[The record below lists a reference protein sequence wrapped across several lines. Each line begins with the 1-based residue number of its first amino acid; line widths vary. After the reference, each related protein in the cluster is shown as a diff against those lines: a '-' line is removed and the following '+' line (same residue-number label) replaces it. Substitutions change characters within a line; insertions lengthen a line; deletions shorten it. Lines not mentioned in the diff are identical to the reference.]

1 MKLAALAAALLAAAA
16 FSGVGLPDTAVSAEA
31 DTPNGITV
39 TGMGSVNTVPDRAEF
54 SFGVQSQGRT
64 AQQALAA
71 NSTEMRRVIDAL
83 RSAGIAAADIQT
95 GQVSVSPTT
104 SSDGQTI
111 TGYMAVNTVSA
122 RIRELGS
129 AGRVIDAAVAA
140 GANQVYGPSLT
151 RSDQDDLYRQALRSA
166 FTDARAKAQALAAAS
181 GLTLGRV
188 LVIQEGGGA
197 VPMPLMDRA
206 AGAQASNVPIEPGTQ
221 AIQASVTVTFAST

>member
-1 MKLAALAAALLAAAA
+1 MKLAALVAVLLAAAA
-16 FSGVGLPDTAVSAEA
+16 FSGVGLPDAAVSAEA
-31 DTPNGITV
+31 DTQNGITV
-39 TGMGSVNTVPDRAEF
+39 TGIGSVTAVPDRAEF

-71 NSTEMRRVIDAL
+71 NSAEMRRVIDAL
-83 RSAGIAAADIQT
+83 RNAGIAAADIQT

-166 FTDARAKAQALAAAS
+166 FTDARAKAQALAAAA
-181 GLTLGRV
+181 GLTVGRV
-188 LVIQEGGGA
+188 LVIQESGGA

-206 AGAQASNVPIEPGTQ
+206 AGAEAQVPIQPGTQ
-221 AIQASVTVTFAST
+221 SIQASVTVTFASS

>member
-1 MKLAALAAALLAAAA
+1 MKLAALAAILLAAAA
-16 FSGVGLPDTAVSAEA
+16 FSGVGLPDPAVSAEA
-31 DTPNGITV
+31 DTQNGITV
-39 TGMGSVNTVPDRAEF
+39 TGMGSVNAVPDRAEF

-64 AQQALAA
+64 AAQALSA
-71 NSTEMRRVIDAL
+71 NSAEMRRVIDAL

-111 TGYMAVNTVSA
+111 TGYMALNTVSA
-122 RIRELGS
+122 RIRDLAA

-166 FTDARAKAQALAAAS
+166 FADARAKAQALAAAA
-181 GLTLGRV
+181 GLTVGRV
-188 LVIQEGGGA
+188 LVIQESGGA
-197 VPMPLMDRA
+197 VPVPLMDRA
-206 AGAQASNVPIEPGTQ
+206 AGAEAQVPIQPGTQ
-221 AIQASVTVTFAST
+221 AIQASVTVTFASS